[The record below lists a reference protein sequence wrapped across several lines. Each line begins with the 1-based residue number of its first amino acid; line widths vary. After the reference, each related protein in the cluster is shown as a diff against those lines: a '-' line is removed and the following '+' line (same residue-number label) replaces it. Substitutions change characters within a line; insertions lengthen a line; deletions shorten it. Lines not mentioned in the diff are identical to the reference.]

1 MTSDFEVNN
10 IDTVL
15 ETCVGNVT
23 VMPDVKEPMQS
34 KGPDYSNSYD
44 FEKLSAT
51 DVADIVL

>member
-1 MTSDFEVNN
+1 MTSDFETNN
-10 IDTVL
+10 IDAVL
-15 ETCVGNVT
+15 ETCVGNITVT
-23 VMPDVKEPMQS
+23 PDAKEPMQS